1 MILLLFGVV
10 GFVTAAEKSMSSLG
24 ARFKM
29 E

>member
-1 MILLLFGVV
+1 MLLLLFSVV